1 MSRNVRAL
9 PTQELQSRL
18 ALYRSL
24 QSRGV
29 FDEIMISI
37 MEHELAIRNMKETA
51 R

>member
-29 FDEIMISI
+29 YDEIMISI
-37 MEHELAIRNMKETA
+37 MEHELEMRKLKEMV
-51 R
+51 